1 MNYAILE
8 PRFQFWWTAV
18 PILRP
23 VPILEPWDRSEPDRL
38 PTLIYLHFLFLPSL
52 SQNLSTDLQ
61 SVRPSTP
68 NMVMYDD
75 DDPIGAKTISRPS
88 TTGRNAPP
96 PMMAY
101 EPPPDLNGDPG
112 SIW

>member
-1 MNYAILE
+1 
-8 PRFQFWWTAV
+8 
-18 PILRP
+18 
-23 VPILEPWDRSEPDRL
+23 
-38 PTLIYLHFLFLPSL
+38 
-52 SQNLSTDLQ
+52 
-61 SVRPSTP
+61 
-68 NMVMYDD
+68 MVMYDD